1 MDIQITVAD
10 IIYPAPGK
18 KQGKIIDHT
27 GKEWQVW
34 GDKMAGY
41 NRGNSYVVQ
50 KYKTSDFK
58 GKTYYTIED
67 VMPVQGGPAPQP
79 RPIPNEPVRMVP
91 SSGPI
96 SDTERR
102 MDIFVCG
109 AFNNLM
115 ANPNV
120 NPAMLQAAD
129 MIEFVKRLK
138 ATWVNTL
145 GPNRPGTA
153 ARAAQN
159 ADMNDELPEGF

>member
-34 GDKMAGY
+34 GDKMSGY
-41 NRGNSYVVQ
+41 HRGNNYVVQ

-58 GKTYYTIED
+58 GKTYYTIEEISPLG
-67 VMPVQGGPAPQP
+67 PVGAEVP
-79 RPIPNEPVRMVP
+79 RRPTLTEPVKLVAA
-91 SSGPI
+91 SPI
-96 SDTERR
+96 SENERR

-109 AFNNLM
+109 AFNNMM
-115 ANPNV
+115 ANPNI
-120 NPAMLQAAD
+120 NPAMLTTAA
-129 MIEFVKRLK
+129 MIEMVKQFK
-138 ATWVNTL
+138 AVWVNTL

-159 ADMNDELPEGF
+159 ADINDELPEGF